1 MRLLGIPWD
10 FVAILFV
17 LAVLVPWRGAVRIR
31 HLLKRPTLGTRER
44 VALYASTIAF
54 QWIAVAV
61 IFWRAAVRGLTA
73 SQLALVVGH
82 PLRTIAVALG
92 TTAFLSILQ
101 WLGIRQLRRMQPDP
115 ESRMQQFREKI
126 LPQNATES
134 LVFFALACTVAV
146 CEELIYRGFV
156 YSVFSAAAGGSI
168 TIAILASSAIFAAAH
183 AYQGRQGLVTTFIL
197 GALFAVT
204 RVWTL
209 SLLPAMLAH
218 LVVDLISG
226 LASPRVAHAGAV
238 AAAAD
243 DGAV

>member
-17 LAVLVPWRGAVRIR
+17 LTVVVPWRGAVRIR
-31 HLLKRPTLGTRER
+31 QLLKRPRLGTRER

-54 QWIAVAV
+54 QWIAVAI
-61 IFWRAAVRGLTA
+61 IFWRATVRGLTA
-73 SQLALVVGH
+73 WLVALVVGH

-92 TTAFLSILQ
+92 TTALLSILQ
-101 WLGIRQLRRMQPDP
+101 WLGLRQLRRMEPDP

-156 YSVFSAAAGGSI
+156 YSVFATASGGSI
-168 TIAILASSAIFAAAH
+168 AVAILASSAIFAAAH

-197 GALFAVT
+197 GALFALT

-226 LASPRVAHAGAV
+226 LASPRVAQAGTVAGAGSGGP
-238 AAAAD
+238 A
-243 DGAV
+243 